1 MGAEPSN
8 WSAFGRGEFPGTS
21 FGTSSNY
28 TETSGVKS
36 GSARSPK
43 GGGRGERRWN
53 EVKGNSAAWPTIHH
67 AWSLALTARYRS
79 FFTQTAPPSFSN
91 PPPRVSSL
99 SRNRGQFFESR
110 SSGSLERFSKNG
122 TRERERKRK
131 DRETRFDLHFPPR
144 YTDTRHRYRSL
155 SWPLLPDENV
165 ERLRVLA
172 FTYRKSKPWKTGA

>member
-1 MGAEPSN
+1 ME
-8 WSAFGRGEFPGTS
+8 
-21 FGTSSNY
+21 
-28 TETSGVKS
+28 
-36 GSARSPK
+36 
-43 GGGRGERRWN
+43 GGGERRWN

-91 PPPRVSSL
+91 SPPRVSSL

-155 SWPLLPDENV
+155 SWPLLPDESV